1 MKKNTVITI
10 CIVLLFVLV
19 FVIENRQYLFVPPA
33 NEVSKGQAIIQSSQ
47 IEHRST
53 VQLNGEWSFYPQ
65 LLISPDQS
73 LDQFAD
79 QRIFMQVPDKWRDY
93 FEFNEK
99 GPLVGTYHL
108 TVKVPQEGQYGLF
121 FNPIHYS
128 SKVFIN
134 GIEVGGKGNP
144 ANLFTEFHAAN
155 DDKFIVFGQSHEY
168 TLDILI
174 HVSSYKQFSQ
184 AGMVYPVEFGT
195 KTTIEQIYNQK
206 NWIDIFVSVGH
217 ITCGFIFLISYLQN
231 RRRKEELFL
240 GLTLLL
246 IGLNLSFIN
255 QKIFF
260 QLFPVTLITQQL
272 RFQLGIVPLILI
284 FATLFLS
291 VMYPQVSKKRSV
303 YAIISILAIYFGVY
317 GIYNP
322 LAPDISALT
331 EGTLTFHQFLY
342 MLGAVPPAIYNAKI
356 MVQIL
361 KKNLNGARYILIIFV
376 ASCCY
381 SILLVIDF
389 LTEIPINYSQLVFF
403 ACVLVGFASLLNYRT
418 NATFMKM
425 QAVSEELITQDGMKN
440 KFLLK
445 TSQELRT
452 PLDGV
457 LNLSKLLMEG
467 AQGPLKRTQQEQ
479 VILIHNITQRMEH
492 LVDNLLFSSNH
503 ISGELRISRRAVSIN
518 IINDVVT
525 EIRNSMTDS
534 EHIRL
539 IVEIDSN
546 APPMLT
552 DELRFK
558 QVLYNLLHNAFQHTR
573 AGEIKV
579 TAYPQHQHMIIEVS
593 DTGIGIPPEDVDHI
607 FDAFYQVKNSDLKKG
622 LGLGLSIVKN
632 IVHQLQGEVYVK
644 SILGEG
650 SLFTF
655 TMPLATEEMVS
666 IENSLGIDHASASGS
681 LHLELPFVHEGNQS
695 KVLVVADHHINLKVL
710 ADTLLLKGYTV
721 IGVDNSVDAI
731 DYMATNHVDCMVI
744 DMMVGDVSSY
754 DLCKQVRSQYDMLEL
769 PIIVLTTIM
778 QHSDVTLTLQLG
790 VNDYLQKPVT
800 RDEFLLRVES
810 LLAVRQTSL
819 DAIEVEMNY
828 LYTQVAPHFVYNT
841 LNSIIGLSYSDMD
854 QTREALYSLSTYFR
868 AKLNVHYRNS
878 MVWIEEELE
887 LVQAYLSIEKMRL
900 GERLTVH
907 YDIDESI
914 QLMIPALSLQP
925 LVENAIIHGLS
936 KKNEGGTIKISVRR
950 QEALVKVEIEDNG
963 VGIPAQKLEQLLND
977 EGTRIGFAN
986 PLRKFK
992 LIKHATLDVYSEEG
1006 RYTRIVIL
1014 LPEGGR

>member
-1 MKKNTVITI
+1 MKKNVVITAS
-10 CIVLLFVLV
+10 IVLLFIVVLA
-19 FVIENRQYLFVPPA
+19 IENGPYLTSPRSNPVNHGA
-33 NEVSKGQAIIQSSQ
+33 VVIQSNQ
-47 IEHRST
+47 LQST
-53 VQLNGEWSFYPQ
+53 IKLNGQWSFYPN
-65 LLISPDQS
+65 LLIPVDQP
-73 LDQFAD
+73 LEIYAD
-79 QRIFMQVPDKWRDY
+79 SRMLMQVPDKWKDH
-93 FEFNEK
+93 FEFHK
-99 GPLVGTYHL
+99 AGPLVGTYHL
-108 TVKVPQEGQYGLF
+108 SIKVPKEGQYSLLF
-121 FNPIHYS
+121 QSVYS
-128 SKVFIN
+128 SSKIFIN

-144 ANLFTEFHAAN
+144 SKSFIEFQSAIDDNFT
-155 DDKFIVFGQSHEY
+155 VYSQSQQGE
-168 TLDILI
+168 LDILV
-174 HVSSYKQFSQ
+174 HV
-184 AGMVYPVEFGT
+184 AGYNQYSKAGINYPVEFGT
-195 KTTIEQIYNQK
+195 KEQIDQLYQRK
-206 NWIDIFVSVGH
+206 NWIYTLVSIGH
-217 ITCGFIFLISYLQN
+217 LTCGAVFLISYGQN

-240 GLTLLL
+240 GLTMLL
-246 IGLNLSFIN
+246 ISFFLSIIK

-260 QLFPVTLITQQL
+260 QMFPIVSTVNQL
-272 RFQLGIVPLILI
+272 RLQLGVIPLILI
-284 FATLFLS
+284 CTTLFLH
-291 VMYPQVSKKRSV
+291 VMYPKVVQRKSMYLMITELFVFFF
-303 YAIISILAIYFGVY
+303 IY

-322 LAPDISALT
+322 LAPDKSEANQQNIILN
-331 EGTLTFHQFLY
+331 QILY
-342 MLGAVPPAIYNAKI
+342 IIWAVPPIIYLAKI
-356 MVQIL
+356 MIQIMR
-361 KKNLNGARYILIIFV
+361 KKLEGASYILITFV

-381 SILLVIDF
+381 SALTILDF
-389 LTEIPINYSQLVFF
+389 FTEIPLNYSPLVFF
-403 ACVLVGFASLLNYRT
+403 LCILVSFASLLNYRA
-418 NATFMKM
+418 NAAFIKM

-452 PLDGV
+452 PLEGV

-492 LVDNLLFSSNH
+492 LVDNLLFSSSH
-503 ISGELRISRRAVSIN
+503 MSGELRISRRAVSIN

-579 TAYPQHQHMIIEVS
+579 TAYPQHQQMIIEVS

-607 FDAFYQVKNSDLKKG
+607 FDAFYQVKNNDLKKG

-681 LHLELPFVHEGNQS
+681 LHLDLPFVHEGNQS

-950 QEALVKVEIEDNG
+950 QEALVKIEIYDNG